1 MTTLDDFYGDSF
13 EKKHKNTKIFLLN
26 IGGLPHYNTNNAEE
40 LYNNISNSDIYILC
54 FAHTN
59 LN

>member
-1 MTTLDDFYGDSF
+1 MIFTEILS
-13 EKKHKNTKIFLLN
+13 KRNIKNTKIFILN